1 MSDMPE
7 RNRRDPGDDV
17 HGDGEP
23 SPPYPGWSTEQ
34 PPAEGWTA
42 PGQRSAWTGGPP
54 ERTAPGQQ
62 SGWTASGE
70 EAGPI
75 APGQAGWTGPGQQA
89 GWTSPGRQRPGEQSG
104 WTAPSG
110 QSGWQSPGETRPQQQ
125 AEPHTPPGQ
134 YQLPGYPPG
143 GWGAP
148 AWGPPPPVKPGV
160 IPLRPLGVGE
170 ILDGAVTTIRRNP
183 GPMLGLSAVVA
194 IIVQLIGLAATI
206 LMFRD
211 LQAIEDLPAT
221 ASPSEVF
228 GVLGGTLGGLSV
240 VAVVSWI
247 ATVILTGIL
256 TVVVSRAVLGQN
268 LTVGQAWGM
277 AKPRLLMLLLLS
289 LVYILIAFSPVLVV
303 IALAVVALDAGGAD
317 AALAAIGLASI
328 PAVILT
334 IWLYVRYALASP
346 AFMLESTPGR
356 HPGDPSRRIG
366 MGKALRRSAEL
377 VRSSW
382 WRLFGILI
390 LVWIVAFIVTQV
402 ISVLFSVPTYFFADP
417 LEPESMTSLGVLS
430 LSALGGIVSTTI
442 TAPFLAAAVAL
453 LYIDRR
459 IRREALDVELARAA
473 GVTIPGRTD
482 QPPPMR

>member
-1 MSDMPE
+1 MSDNPE
-7 RNRRDPGDDV
+7 RDRPDDDGTSHRPD
-17 HGDGEP
+17 HGSEARP
-23 SPPYPGWSTEQ
+23 RYPGWSTEQ
-34 PPAEGWTA
+34 PPGGAWTA
-42 PGQRSAWTGGPP
+42 SGQQPGS
-54 ERTAPGQQ
+54 TAPGQQ
-62 SGWTASGE
+62 PGWTV
-70 EAGPI
+70 
-75 APGQAGWTGPGQQA
+75 PGQQA
-89 GWTSPGRQRPGEQSG
+89 GW
-104 WTAPSG
+104 
-110 QSGWQSPGETRPQQQ
+110 QSPGYAGTQPQPDPQGQ
-125 AEPHTPPGQ
+125 PSQNPP
-134 YQLPGYPPG
+134 PGYPPS

-194 IIVQLIGLAATI
+194 VVVQLIGLAASW

-211 LQAIEDLPAT
+211 LQAIEELSPTATPA
-221 ASPSEVF
+221 EIF
-228 GVLGGTLGGLSV
+228 GVLGGAFGVFGIMAL
-240 VAVVSWI
+240 VSWV

-268 LTVGQAWGM
+268 VTIGEAW
-277 AKPRLLMLLLLS
+277 AKARPKLLKLLLLTF
-289 LVYILIAFSPVLVV
+289 VYSLIAASPPIAFFVLM
-303 IALAVVALDAGGAD
+303 ALAIAAGAGEGIVALWVLGVFV
-317 AALAAIGLASI
+317 
-328 PAVILT
+328 AVPLS

-356 HPGDPSRRIG
+356 HAGEPARPIG
-366 MGKALRRSAEL
+366 IGKALRRSAEL
-377 VRSSW
+377 AKRSW

-402 ISVLFSVPTYFFADP
+402 ISVLFAVPTFFVADP
-417 LEPESMTSLGVLS
+417 YDPESMASLGLLS

-459 IRREALDVELARAA
+459 IRREALDIELARAA
-473 GVTIPGRTD
+473 GVTIPGRAD
-482 QPPPMR
+482 LPPPMR

>member
-1 MSDMPE
+1 MSDMSE
-7 RNRRDPGDDV
+7 RNRRDTGDDL
-17 HGDGEP
+17 HRDGEAG
-23 SPPYPGWSTEQ
+23 PPYPGWSSEQ
-34 PPAEGWTA
+34 PPAGGWTA
-42 PGQRSAWTGGPP
+42 PGQQSAWTGHDQQS
-54 ERTAPGQQ
+54 ERTAAGQQ
-62 SGWTASGE
+62 
-70 EAGPI
+70 
-75 APGQAGWTGPGQQA
+75 
-89 GWTSPGRQRPGEQSG
+89 G
-104 WTAPSG
+104 WTAPGGSG
-110 QSGWQSPGETRPQQQ
+110 TQQQ
-125 AEPHTPPGQ
+125 PDPQAQPDQFPPPGF
-134 YQLPGYPPG
+134 PPS

-194 IIVQLIGLAATI
+194 IIVQLIGLGVSI

-221 ASPSEVF
+221 ASPAEVF

-268 LTVGQAWGM
+268 LTVSEAW
-277 AKPRLLMLLLLS
+277 AKARPKLLKLLLLT
-289 LVYILIAFSPVLVV
+289 LVYSLIALSPLIAAVVLT
-303 IALAVVALDAGGAD
+303 ALAAAGGAGE
-317 AALAAIGLASI
+317 ATVGIG
-328 PAVILT
+328 VLT
-334 IWLYVRYALASP
+334 GLIGICLSVWLYVRYALATP
-346 AFMLESTPGR
+346 AFMLESTP
-356 HPGDPSRRIG
+356 RRRSGQPARPIG
-366 MGKALRRSAEL
+366 IGKSLRRSAEL

-402 ISVLFSVPTYFFADP
+402 ISVLFSVPTFFFADP
-417 LEPESMTSLGVLS
+417 LDPESMTSLGVLS

>member
-1 MSDMPE
+1 MSDTPE
-7 RNRRDPGDDV
+7 WERTEDSAGKRPDD
-17 HGDGEP
+17 GPEP
-23 SPPYPGWSTEQ
+23 RPPYPGWSTEQ
-34 PPAEGWTA
+34 PAAEGWAA
-42 PGQRSAWTGGPP
+42 PGQQPGQQAPGQPGWTDPRQQPGRTDAQHQSGWTG
-54 ERTAPGQQ
+54 AHQQ
-62 SGWTASGE
+62 SGWTD
-70 EAGPI
+70 
-75 APGQAGWTGPGQQA
+75 PGQQP
-89 GWTSPGRQRPGEQSG
+89 GTPDPRQQSGRQAPGD
-104 WTAPSG
+104 
-110 QSGWQSPGETRPQQQ
+110 PGSQPQPDPHAQQ
-125 AEPHTPPGQ
+125 PGQ
-134 YQLPGYPPG
+134 NPPPGYPPTSST

-194 IIVQLIGLAATI
+194 IIVQVIGLIASW

-211 LQAIEDLPAT
+211 LQALEDLPAT
-221 ASPSEVF
+221 ASPAEVF
-228 GVLGGTLGGLSV
+228 GVIGGTLGGFGV
-240 VAVVSWI
+240 MAIVGWV

-268 LTVGQAWGM
+268 LTVGEAWAM
-277 AKPRLLMLLLLS
+277 ARPKIPKLLLLT
-289 LVYILIAFSPVLVV
+289 LVYSLIALSPIVAVIVLT
-303 IALAVVALDAGGAD
+303 
-317 AALAAIGLASI
+317 ALAAAAGVGE
-328 PAVILT
+328 AVIAVGVLAGLLGFAMSV
-334 IWLYVRYALASP
+334 WLYVRYALASP

-356 HPGDPSRRIG
+356 HPGEPARPIG
-366 MGKALRRSAEL
+366 IIKALRRSAEL
-377 VRSSW
+377 VTRSW

-390 LVWIVAFIVTQV
+390 LVWIVAIIVTQV
-402 ISVLFSVPTYFFADP
+402 ISVLFSVPTFFIADP
-417 LEPESMTSLGVLS
+417 FDPESMTSLGVLS

>member
-1 MSDMPE
+1 MSDMSE
-7 RNRRDPGDDV
+7 RDRRDDGTGDDL
-17 HGDGEP
+17 HRDDEAA
-23 SPPYPGWSTEQ
+23 PPYPGWSSEQ
-34 PPAEGWTA
+34 PPPGGWTA
-42 PGQRSAWTGGPP
+42 QGQQSAWTSHGQESGQ
-54 ERTAPGQQ
+54 TAPGRQP
-62 SGWTASGE
+62 GWTA
-70 EAGPI
+70 
-75 APGQAGWTGPGQQA
+75 
-89 GWTSPGRQRPGEQSG
+89 PGEQSG
-104 WTAPSG
+104 WTAPGEQSPELQSSG
-110 QSGWQSPGETRPQQQ
+110 RQSEWTAPGQQSGWQSPGDSGTQQQ
-125 AEPHTPPGQ
+125 PDPGAQPGQ
-134 YQLPGYPPG
+134 YPPPGYPPA

-194 IIVQLIGLAATI
+194 IIVQLIGLVATI

-221 ASPSEVF
+221 ASPAEVF

-240 VAVVSWI
+240 VAVVNWI

-268 LTVGQAWGM
+268 LTVSEAW
-277 AKPRLLMLLLLS
+277 ANARPKLPKLLLLT
-289 LVYILIAFSPVLVV
+289 LVYSLIALTPLIAAAVLTV
-303 IALAVVALDAGGAD
+303 LAAVAGATD
-317 AALAAIGLASI
+317 AAIGGIGVLTGLA
-328 PAVILT
+328 AVCLSV
-334 IWLYVRYALASP
+334 WLYVRYALATP
-346 AFMLESTPGR
+346 AFMLESTPSRRSGQ
-356 HPGDPSRRIG
+356 PSRPIG
-366 MGKALRRSAEL
+366 IGKSLRRSAEL

-402 ISVLFSVPTYFFADP
+402 IGVLFSVPTFFFADP
-417 LEPESMTSLGVLS
+417 LDPESMTSLGVLS

>member
-1 MSDMPE
+1 MSDMSE
-7 RNRRDPGDDV
+7 RNRRDDGTGDDV
-17 HGDGEP
+17 HRDGEP
-23 SPPYPGWSTEQ
+23 SPPYPGWSSEQ

-42 PGQRSAWTGGPP
+42 PGQQSAWT
-54 ERTAPGQQ
+54 
-62 SGWTASGE
+62 
-70 EAGPI
+70 
-75 APGQAGWTGPGQQA
+75 
-89 GWTSPGRQRPGEQSG
+89 GEQSG
-104 WTAPSG
+104 WTAPAGQEGRTAPAGEAGRTAPGQQSPESQPPGRQSEWTAPGGQSGG
-110 QSGWQSPGETRPQQQ
+110 QSGWQSPGGTQQQ
-125 AEPHTPPGQ
+125 PDPHAQPGQ
-134 YQLPGYPPG
+134 YPPAGYSPA

-194 IIVQLIGLAATI
+194 IIVQLIGLVAAI

-221 ASPSEVF
+221 ASPAEVF

-240 VAVVSWI
+240 VVIVSWI

-268 LTVGQAWGM
+268 LTVGEAWVK
-277 AKPRLLMLLLLS
+277 ARPKLPKLLLLT
-289 LVYILIAFSPVLVV
+289 LVYSLIALTPL
-303 IALAVVALDAGGAD
+303 
-317 AALAAIGLASI
+317 LAAAVLTAFSAAAGAGQAAVGIAVLTGLAGLCLS
-328 PAVILT
+328 V
-334 IWLYVRYALASP
+334 WLYVRYALATP

-356 HPGDPSRRIG
+356 RSGQPARPIG
-366 MGKALRRSAEL
+366 IGKSLRRSAEL

-402 ISVLFSVPTYFFADP
+402 ISVLFSVPTFFFADP
-417 LEPESMTSLGVLS
+417 LDPESMTSLGVLS

-482 QPPPMR
+482 QSPPMR

>member
-1 MSDMPE
+1 MSDTPE
-7 RNRRDPGDDV
+7 WERSE
-17 HGDGEP
+17 DGAGKRPDNGPEP
-23 SPPYPGWSTEQ
+23 RPPYPGWSTEQ
-34 PPAEGWTA
+34 PAAGGWAA
-42 PGQRSAWTGGPP
+42 PGQQPGKQ
-54 ERTAPGQQ
+54 APGQPPGWSDAQQQ
-62 SGWTASGE
+62 SGWTDAHQRSGW
-70 EAGPI
+70 AD
-75 APGQAGWTGPGQQA
+75 PGQQ
-89 GWTSPGRQRPGEQSG
+89 PGATDPRQ
-104 WTAPSG
+104 
-110 QSGWQSPGETRPQQQ
+110 QSGWQD
-125 AEPHTPPGQ
+125 
-134 YQLPGYPPG
+134 PGYPGSQPQPDPHAQPDQYPPTG
-143 GWGAP
+143 YPPTSSTGWGAP

-183 GPMLGLSAVVA
+183 GPMLGLSAIVA
-194 IIVQLIGLAATI
+194 IIVQVIGLIASW

-211 LQAIEDLPAT
+211 LQALEDLPAT
-221 ASPSEVF
+221 ASPAEVF
-228 GVLGGTLGGLSV
+228 GVVGGTLGGFGV
-240 VAVVSWI
+240 MAIVSWV

-268 LTVGQAWGM
+268 LTVGEAW
-277 AKPRLLMLLLLS
+277 AKARPKIPKLLLLTLAYS
-289 LVYILIAFSPVLVV
+289 LIAISPVVAV
-303 IALAVVALDAGGAD
+303 IVLT
-317 AALAAIGLASI
+317 ALAAAAGAGEGVIAVGVLAGFLGFGMS
-328 PAVILT
+328 V
-334 IWLYVRYALASP
+334 WLYVRYALASP

-356 HPGDPSRRIG
+356 HPGEPTRPIG
-366 MGKALRRSAEL
+366 IIKALRRSAEL
-377 VRSSW
+377 VTRSW

-402 ISVLFSVPTYFFADP
+402 ISVLFSVPTFLIADP
-417 LEPESMTSLGVLS
+417 FDPESMTSLGVLS

>member
-1 MSDMPE
+1 MSDMSE
-7 RNRRDPGDDV
+7 RNRRDDGTGDDL
-17 HGDGEP
+17 HRDGEAG
-23 SPPYPGWSTEQ
+23 PPYPGWSSEQ
-34 PPAEGWTA
+34 PPAGGWTA
-42 PGQRSAWTGGPP
+42 PGQQTAWTGHGQQS
-54 ERTAPGQQ
+54 EWTAPG
-62 SGWTASGE
+62 G
-70 EAGPI
+70 
-75 APGQAGWTGPGQQA
+75 
-89 GWTSPGRQRPGEQSG
+89 QSG
-104 WTAPSG
+104 WTAPGQQYPEPQSPGRQSEWTAPGG
-110 QSGWQSPGETRPQQQ
+110 QSGWQSPGDSGTQHPD
-125 AEPHTPPGQ
+125 PHAQPGQ
-134 YQLPGYPPG
+134 YPPPGYPPA

-194 IIVQLIGLAATI
+194 IIVQLIGLVATI

-211 LQAIEDLPAT
+211 LQAIDDLPAT
-221 ASPSEVF
+221 ASPAEVF

-268 LTVGQAWGM
+268 LTVGQAW
-277 AKPRLLMLLLLS
+277 ASARPKLPKLLLLT
-289 LVYILIAFSPVLVV
+289 LVYSLIALTPLIAAAVLTT
-303 IALAVVALDAGGAD
+303 LAAAAGAGQ
-317 AALAAIGLASI
+317 AAIGIGVLTGLAGICLS
-328 PAVILT
+328 
-334 IWLYVRYALASP
+334 IWLYVRYALATP
-346 AFMLESTPGR
+346 AFMLESTP
-356 HPGDPSRRIG
+356 RRRSGQPAQPIG
-366 MGKALRRSAEL
+366 IGKALRRSAEL

-402 ISVLFSVPTYFFADP
+402 ISVLFSVPTFFFADP
-417 LEPESMTSLGVLS
+417 LDPESMTSLGVLS

-442 TAPFLAAAVAL
+442 TAPFLAAAIAL